1 MVFTIHSGNTATSIT
16 LESETTYDDNEWH
29 NLIFSKEMHTV
40 KLVVDD
46 HIIDGKVAQVQ
57 KLDIKPPF
65 YIGGLNPNN
74 LNTPLDVVSG
84 IMLLMSFF
92 ENENNV

>member
-1 MVFTIHSGNTATSIT
+1 M
-16 LESETTYDDNEWH
+16 WH

-46 HIIDGKVAQVQ
+46 DDINDGKVAQVQ

-65 YIGGLNPNN
+65 YIGGLNPNY
-74 LNTPLDVVSG
+74 LNNPLDEVKK
-84 IMLLMSFF
+84 IH
-92 ENENNV
+92 

>member
-1 MVFTIHSGNTATSIT
+1 MPFFQVVFTINSGNTASSIT
-16 LESETTYDDNEWH
+16 LETESTYDDNEWH

-46 HIIDGKVAQVQ
+46 NIIDGKVAQSQ

-65 YIGGLNPNN
+65 FVGGLNPNY
-74 LNTPLDVVSG
+74 LNTLLDLVSQ
-84 IMLLMSFF
+84 
-92 ENENNV
+92 